1 MRSALGR
8 LKPVGL
14 RWRLAAWVTAVVL
27 VCTGITFVAV
37 YRGTGVQLRNQID
50 REVAGDAA
58 DLARNLTISAG
69 PSPREVAESAARYIS
84 SQPFSASSTL
94 LFAIVPG
101 VGTSTNRPEL
111 FAGAKPD
118 SGETVAQ
125 QAAENRL
132 STHLLT
138 AGTGYT
144 TLTLPDVGDLRLLK
158 RVAVIP
164 GGLRVTV
171 GVAEPLAPVA
181 HAEGGVAQ
189 AFILAGI
196 LALAGALLASYL
208 IGTRVSLPLRRMAS
222 LAARVDA
229 GDLHPRIHDAG
240 AAGDEV
246 RVLADAFNHMLD
258 RLTDAFA
265 GQQAFIA
272 DASHELRTPL
282 TVIRGQLEVLAAQ
295 ANPSGEEVRRVEG
308 LVQSEIARITR
319 LVDDLLLLVK
329 TDQTQSLRIEPID
342 LPAYVRELWAGTTL
356 LARRRFELG
365 PVPEG
370 VLAADPDRL
379 TQALR
384 NLVSNAIEHTAA
396 ERGLVRMR
404 IEASAQGRI
413 KFLLEDDGPG
423 IPPAERERVFDR
435 FNRIDAARDRAS
447 GGTGLGL
454 AIVRA
459 IAEAHEGSAT
469 AGESSEGGA
478 SMALELPGFTSSDLP
493 AAGAQESP
501 ASAGDLADS
510 APIAAGLGPR
520 T

>member
-1 MRSALGR
+1 MRPALAR
-8 LKPVGL
+8 LRPAGL
-14 RWRLAAWVTAVVL
+14 RWRLAAWVAAVVL

-37 YRGTGVQLRNQID
+37 YRGTGAQLRNQID
-50 REVAGDAA
+50 REVAGDAT
-58 DLARNLTISAG
+58 DLARNLTLSEDR
-69 PSPREVAESAARYIS
+69 SPPGVAEAATRYIGG
-84 SQPFSASSTL
+84 QPFSASSTL

-118 SGETVAQ
+118 SGETVTE

-138 AGTGYT
+138 AGAGYS

-158 RVAVIP
+158 RVAVIR

-181 HAEGGVAQ
+181 HAQGGVAQ

-196 LALAGALLASYL
+196 LALAGALLASYV

-222 LAARVDA
+222 VAARVDA

-240 AAGDEV
+240 AQGHEV

-258 RLTDAFA
+258 RLTAAFA

-295 ANPSGEEVRRVEG
+295 ANPSGDEVRRVEG
-308 LVQSEIARITR
+308 LVQSEIGRITR

-329 TDQTQSLRIEPID
+329 TEQTQSLRIEPID
-342 LPAYVRELWAGTTL
+342 LPAYVRELWAGMTL
-356 LARRRFELG
+356 LATRRFELG
-365 PVPEG
+365 AVPG
-370 VLAADPDRL
+370 GMLAADPDRL
-379 TQALR
+379 AQALR

-396 ERGLVRMR
+396 ERGLVRLR
-404 IEASAQGRI
+404 IEAAAGGRV
-413 KFLLEDDGPG
+413 KFLVEDDGPG
-423 IPPAERERVFDR
+423 IPPTERERVFDR
-435 FNRIDAARDRAS
+435 FNRVDAARDRAS

-459 IAEAHEGSAT
+459 IADAHEGRVA
-469 AGESSEGGA
+469 AGESPEGGA
-478 SMALELPGFTSSDLP
+478 RMELELSGFTSRERRTPNAEERRESSRD
-493 AAGAQESP
+493 AADP
-501 ASAGDLADS
+501 D
-510 APIAAGLGPR
+510 PIAAGLGPR
-520 T
+520 G

>member
-8 LKPVGL
+8 LTPVGL
-14 RWRLAAWVTAVVL
+14 RWRLAAWVAAVVL

-37 YRGTGVQLRNQID
+37 YRGTGAQLRNQID
-50 REVAGDAA
+50 HEVAGDAT
-58 DLARNLTISAG
+58 DLSHNLTLSDGRA
-69 PSPREVAESAARYIS
+69 PREVAEAAARYIRG
-84 SQPFSASSTL
+84 QPFSASSTL

-132 STHLLT
+132 SARLFS
-138 AGTGYT
+138 AGAGYST
-144 TLTLPDVGDLRLLK
+144 VTLPDVGDLRLLK

-171 GVAEPLAPVA
+171 GAAEPLAPVA
-181 HAEGGVAQ
+181 HAQRGVAQ
-189 AFILAGI
+189 AFVLAGI

-222 LAARVDA
+222 VAARVDA

-240 AAGDEV
+240 SQGHEV

-258 RLTDAFA
+258 RLTAAFA
-265 GQQAFIA
+265 GQRAFIA

-295 ANPSGEEVRRVEG
+295 ASPSGDEVRRVEG
-308 LVQSEIARITR
+308 LVQSEIGRITR

-329 TDQTQSLRIEPID
+329 TEQTQSLRIEPID
-342 LPAYVRELWAGTTL
+342 LPAYVRELWDGMTL
-356 LARRRFELG
+356 LAPRRFELG
-365 PVPEG
+365 SVPEG

-379 TQALR
+379 AQALR

-404 IEASAQGRI
+404 VEAGVRGRI
-413 KFLLEDDGPG
+413 RFLVEDDGPG
-423 IPPAERERVFDR
+423 IPPQERERVFDR

-459 IAEAHEGSAT
+459 IAEAHEGRVA
-469 AGESSEGGA
+469 AGESPEGGA
-478 SMALELPGFTSSDLP
+478 RIELELAGFTSRDRRV
-493 AAGAQESP
+493 AGAEARAAP
-501 ASAGDLADS
+501 LRDS
-510 APIAAGLGPR
+510 ASSDPVAAGLGPR
-520 T
+520 A